1 MASEAPDATATP
13 TETDDGLREL
23 DVRAGLGLF
32 ASATQLDHL
41 LAISRQL
48 EVPAGHV
55 LFERDASVDTLFQV
69 ISGDLEM
76 RAPGLATW
84 RVAEAGTAGFV
95 DFMRARPHTRQ
106 AVAISAARLLE
117 LDAAE
122 YSDYLEDNFQ
132 VSQRIMAQ
140 LSAGIT
146 ADLIANPELHE
157 LLSSPSASGSRSFA
171 GLEKVP
177 VVDRLV
183 MLSRMTAFRGASM
196 QGLASL
202 AQSAVETRYAPG
214 EVIAAAGSRPSL
226 VSLLV
231 DGEIQLELPTGV
243 RVMRRARDFVAHVE
257 ELATAPRLNIVIAAT
272 PAIVLQIE
280 REELLDRI
288 EEHFDL
294 AMTIF
299 AFIAAEQEKLND
311 YAATAEVA
319 LATDWK

>member
-1 MASEAPDATATP
+1 MARDTTA
-13 TETDDGLREL
+13 TDDGLREL
-23 DVRAGLGLF
+23 EVRAGLGLF

-55 LFERDASVDTLFQV
+55 LFERDSSVDTVFQV
-69 ISGDLEM
+69 ISGQLEL
-76 RAPGLATW
+76 RAPGQASW

-95 DFMRARPHTRQ
+95 DFMRGRAHTRD
-106 AVAISAARLLE
+106 AVATTAARLLE
-117 LDAAE
+117 LDASE
-122 YSDYLEDNFQ
+122 YRDYLEDNFG
-132 VSQRIMAQ
+132 VTQRIMAE

-146 ADLIANPELHE
+146 ADLVANPELHE
-157 LLSSPSASGSRSFA
+157 LLASPAAAASRSFA
-171 GLEKVP
+171 ALEQVP

-183 MLSRMTAFRGASM
+183 MLSRMTAFQGASM

-202 AQSAVETRYAPG
+202 AQSALETRYAPG
-214 EVIAAAGSRPSL
+214 EVIAAAGSRSSL

-231 DGEIQLELPTGV
+231 EGEIQLELPTGV

-257 ELATAPRLNIVIAAT
+257 ELATTPRLNVVIAAT

-288 EEHFDL
+288 EVHFDL

-299 AFIAAEQEKLND
+299 AFIAGEQEKLND
-311 YAATAEVA
+311 YAATAEVT